1 MQRHPTVGSERL
13 GRGKRELAGRWRV
26 GSRGAGGGR
35 EKKLKRDGEGRR
47 WRRCARASYTRVNA
61 LAVRRA
67 F

>member
-1 MQRHPTVGSERL
+1 MGNGSW
-13 GRGKRELAGRWRV
+13 RGGGGSAV